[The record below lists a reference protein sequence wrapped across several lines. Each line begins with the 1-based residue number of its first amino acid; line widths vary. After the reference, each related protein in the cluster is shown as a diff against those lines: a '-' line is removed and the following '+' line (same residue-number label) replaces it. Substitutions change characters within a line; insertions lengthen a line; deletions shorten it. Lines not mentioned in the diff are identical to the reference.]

1 VKSSPAESGT
11 DLFPLYEGVKV
22 IIDNDQI
29 IDEWCCVRVGNNKGW
44 MRLEDLE
51 RI

>member
-1 VKSSPAESGT
+1 MNQFSALTKYI
-11 DLFPLYEGVKV
+11 PL
-22 IIDNDQI
+22 IDNDEI
-29 IDEWCCVRVGNNKGW
+29 VDDWCCVRVGNNKGW